1 MWHTAHVKQ
10 LPTTSDPVVTATRST
25 CALGTIVA
33 RHEMPYAEVLCSSYQ
48 AHHPAHDCFVL
59 IVDADTPSPPT
70 IANIHFVTPN
80 ELDLSLEEFHRW
92 ATMYDLPQLAE
103 ALTPVFLEW
112 LLSRGYGTVRYLD
125 PGIQV
130 VSTFEEWDDPTSSSG
145 VSITPRLLRPHG
157 ERLTPLDPAVLT
169 QGAFHPGCLEITTM
183 SREFL
188 SWWRR
193 CLSRD
198 AVAGHPFDPSS
209 SQRWI
214 DQAPAYFDLRVVRHP
229 GYNIGPWNLHERPL
243 EQRSDSSL
251 WVENHPVRCVHF
263 STTRADHDRSSA
275 VATSEDRDHVPTV
288 SGVVFAR
295 LENSFR
301 DRVWSASSTVL
312 ANEPYRYARTNDG
325 VQLTSEIRVIY
336 RHAVADAERFGRP
349 LPPVPFGA
357 EDDHFSRWLD
367 EPADPRS
374 VVTRQLLSVWLR
386 RADLQR
392 AFPLWATTDQWKLIQ
407 WALTFGRAEGDV
419 LDEDVAFFA
428 TLPISDGVLQR
439 TDDFGVN
446 IAGFLR
452 AQLGIGQ
459 IARRVREAVDA
470 TGIPSSLWPV
480 ALTMSA
486 PDPSISLEPPR
497 AIYPVTIAVVNADLF
512 DQWRTGPGAI
522 LDGTYTV
529 ASWAWETSDLS
540 SQFHEEI
547 AHVDELWVIS
557 EFIADNFRRHTDVPV
572 YVLPTTVTPQKPSPI
587 SSSRRQQ
594 PYFFFAFDYFSSI
607 ERKNPFALVDAFTRA
622 FGDGEGPRLVIKSI
636 NAEARPKE
644 RDRFHRAIAGR
655 SDIELIEQYLP
666 ESDVAELMAGCA
678 AYVSLHAAEGL
689 GLTLLEAMFLGRPT
703 VATAYSG
710 NLDFMREDTS
720 YLVPYTL
727 VPVASGTEHYDH
739 GGTWA
744 AVDIDA
750 AAAILREIAAD
761 PTSANARGQRGRQD
775 VIERYSAAATA
786 NFVRTRLQGIER
798 EITERGTVVDETPTM
813 SARVRRRLRRL
824 L

>member
-1 MWHTAHVKQ
+1 
-10 LPTTSDPVVTATRST
+10 VTATRST

-33 RHEMPYAEVLCSSYQ
+33 RHEMPYAEVLCSSYRAQ
-48 AHHPAHDCFVL
+48 HPAHDCFVL
-59 IVDADTPSPPT
+59 VVDADTSSPPP
-70 IANIHFVTPN
+70 IANVHFVTPN
-80 ELDLSLEEFHRW
+80 ELDLSLEEFRRW

-103 ALTPVFLEW
+103 VLTPVFLEW
-112 LLSRGYGTVRYLD
+112 LLSRGYGTVRYLE
-125 PGIQV
+125 PGVEVI
-130 VSTFEEWDDPTSSSG
+130 STFEEWGNPTSSSG
-145 VSITPRLLRPHG
+145 VSLSPRLLRPPG
-157 ERLTPLDPAVLT
+157 EGHTPLDPAVLAH
-169 QGAFHPGCLEITTM
+169 GAFHPGCLEITTM

-198 AVAGHPFDPSS
+198 EVADDTDNRSF
-209 SQRWI
+209 SQHWI
-214 DQAPAYFDLRVVRHP
+214 DLAPAFFDLRVVRHP
-229 GYNIGPWNLHERPL
+229 GYNIGSWNLHERPL

-251 WVENHPVRCVHF
+251 WVEHHRVRCVHF
-263 STTRADHDRSSA
+263 STTRADRGYSSA
-275 VATSEDRDHVPTV
+275 VTTSDDRDHVPFD
-288 SGVVFAR
+288 SRFVFAR
-295 LENSFR
+295 LESSFR
-301 DRVWSASSTVL
+301 DRVSSASSAVV
-312 ANEPYRYARTNDG
+312 ANEPYRYARTNNG
-325 VQLTSEIRVIY
+325 IPLTNEVRVIY
-336 RHAVADAERFGRP
+336 RDAVAEAERCGRP
-349 LPPVPFGA
+349 LPPVPFGT
-357 EDDHFSRWLD
+357 DDDQFSHWLD

-374 VVTRQLLSVWLR
+374 VVPRRLLSIWLR

-392 AFPLWATTDQWKLIQ
+392 AFPFWETTDQWKLIQ

-419 LDEDVAFFA
+419 RNEDVVFFA
-428 TLPISDGVLQR
+428 ALPVAQGVLER

-446 IAGFLR
+446 VAGFLR

-480 ALTMSA
+480 ALTLSA
-486 PDPSISLEPPR
+486 SDATISLEPPR

-512 DQWRTGPGAI
+512 EQWRTGTGSI
-522 LDGTYTV
+522 LTDTYTV
-529 ASWAWETSDLS
+529 ASWAWETNDLPP
-540 SQFHEEI
+540 QFHEEI

-557 EFIADNFRRHTDVPV
+557 EFIADTFRRHTDVPV
-572 YVLPTTVTPQKPSPI
+572 YVLPTTVTPQKPPPI

-622 FGDGEGPRLVIKSI
+622 FRDGEGPYLVIKSI
-636 NAEARPKE
+636 NAQSRPKE
-644 RDRFHRAIAGR
+644 RDRLHRAIAGR

-666 ESDVAELMAGCA
+666 EADVAELMAGCA

-727 VPVASGTEHYDH
+727 VPVPSGTEHYDH

-775 VIERYSAAATA
+775 VVERYSAAATA
-786 NFVRTRLQGIER
+786 NFVRARLRDIER
-798 EITERGTVVDETPTM
+798 EITERRTVVDEASTM
-813 SARVRRRLRRL
+813 SARVRRRFRRL